1 MSVMDPYKT
10 LGVGK
15 NASEEEI
22 KKAYRKLAKKYHPD
36 ANPGDK
42 VAEKNFKEISEAYA
56 ILSDKA
62 KRKEYDK
69 TRNSNS
75 FSGNPFSDINFSA
88 YENIFKSYENIFHG
102 GKYDDIMKDLFK
114 EYSEDKTKGQDVGI
128 SLEIDFLESVNGCK
142 KMVEFKR
149 NGNVKSLQITIPK
162 SVENGQKL
170 KIKSMGEDSPNG
182 GEAGDLI
189 IDIKIKPDSYFSRVG
204 NDIFVTEYV
213 PFSTAALGGT
223 CKVKTIAG
231 NVILNI
237 PNGTK
242 SGTKMKLKGKGLNG
256 GDQYVEIQ
264 IAVPEN
270 LDSRQQNLIKELQKI
285 GL

>member
-1 MSVMDPYKT
+1 MDPYKT

-256 GDQYVEIQ
+256 GDQNVEIQ

>member
-1 MSVMDPYKT
+1 MDPYKT

-102 GKYDDIMKDLFK
+102 VKYDDIMKDLFK
-114 EYSEDKTKGQDVGI
+114 EYSEDKTKARTW
-128 SLEIDFLESVNGCK
+128 EY
-142 KMVEFKR
+142 
-149 NGNVKSLQITIPK
+149 PW
-162 SVENGQKL
+162 KL
-170 KIKSMGEDSPNG
+170 T
-182 GEAGDLI
+182 
-189 IDIKIKPDSYFSRVG
+189 F
-204 NDIFVTEYV
+204 
-213 PFSTAALGGT
+213 
-223 CKVKTIAG
+223 
-231 NVILNI
+231 
-237 PNGTK
+237 
-242 SGTKMKLKGKGLNG
+242 
-256 GDQYVEIQ
+256 
-264 IAVPEN
+264 
-270 LDSRQQNLIKELQKI
+270 
-285 GL
+285 

>member
-1 MSVMDPYKT
+1 MDPYKT